1 MDGVYCFQA
10 SNIDNNFIESVLAKS
25 IYKSSK
31 SRQDSCNSNSQILYL
46 HYGTLFH

>member
-10 SNIDNNFIESVLAKS
+10 SNIDNNFIESVLAES

-31 SRQDSCNSNSQILYL
+31 SQQDFCNLNSQIVY
-46 HYGTLFH
+46 